1 MGSAFFWL
9 ALTISVY
16 AAARKL
22 YARFGKIYLSPLL
35 VAPAALIAAIEW
47 TGVPF
52 ARYDRGGHWLTDL
65 IEPATIALAVTLYK
79 HLDVLKKNAATI
91 VLSVG
96 GGAIAAIVTSA
107 GLAKLLRLSPA
118 IADSLAPRSATTPIA
133 VAVSDRIGGMPTLTA
148 VATLV
153 TGLLGM
159 TVGPLAVKWFRV
171 RHPVARGILYGTSA
185 HSAGIGKALESGPV
199 AGSAAGIAMLLT
211 ALLTFCLAPWIMIWF
226 R

>member
-1 MGSAFFWL
+1 MGTALFWL
-9 ALTISVY
+9 ALTVFVY

-22 YARFGKIYLSPLL
+22 YARHGKIYLSPLL
-35 VAPAALIAAIEW
+35 VAPIVLIAAIEL

-52 ARYDRGGHWLTDL
+52 AQYDRGGHWLTDL

-79 HLDVLKKNAATI
+79 HLDVLKEHAATI

-96 GGAIAAIVTSA
+96 GGAVAAIVTSA
-107 GLAKLLRLSPA
+107 GLAKLLRLSTSV
-118 IADSLAPRSATTPIA
+118 ADSLAPRSATTPIA
-133 VAVSDRIGGMPTLTA
+133 VTVSGMIGGMPTLTA

-159 TVGPLAVKWFRV
+159 IVGPLAVKWFRV
-171 RHPVARGILYGTSA
+171 SNPVARGILYGTSA
-185 HSAGIGKALESGPV
+185 HSAGISKALESGPV

-226 R
+226 Q